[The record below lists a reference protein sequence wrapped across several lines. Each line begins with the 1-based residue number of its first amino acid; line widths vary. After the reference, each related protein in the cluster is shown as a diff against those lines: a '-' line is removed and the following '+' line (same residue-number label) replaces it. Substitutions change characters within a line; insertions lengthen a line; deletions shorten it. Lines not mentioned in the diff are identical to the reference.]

1 MFSPPG
7 CDMGGTEG
15 GGRKEK
21 HPDFEKKKN
30 GGVSGGCCCKREH
43 QILIAITFEI
53 MPVGHLL

>member
-21 HPDFEKKKN
+21 HPDFEKKN